1 MRGAARLYRLLPNA
15 RSLRKRD
22 GAAAPAR
29 RDTDRYPDQVPRRD
43 RPSRAALAAW
53 EGLLRTHLTLTR
65 TLDRELVARHA
76 LPLDWYDV
84 LVQLHDAGG
93 ETTMGDLATR
103 LLISPSTC
111 TRVVARMADAG
122 LVDRRVDAEDARV
135 RHAAITPEG
144 KASLRSAA
152 VTHLAGVQRY
162 FGRFL
167 PDEDATVLSGR
178 FDAMLESAADD

>member
-1 MRGAARLYRLLPNA
+1 MA
-15 RSLRKRD
+15 
-22 GAAAPAR
+22 
-29 RDTDRYPDQVPRRD
+29 RRD
-43 RPSRAALAAW
+43 RPSPAALAAW

-65 TLDRELVARHA
+65 TLDRELVASHG

-122 LVDRRVDAEDARV
+122 LVDRSVDADDARV
-135 RHAAITPEG
+135 RHASITRDG
-144 KASLRSAA
+144 KSTLRAAA
-152 VTHLAGVQRY
+152 VTHLAGIQRY
-162 FGRFL
+162 FGRFV
-167 PDEDATVLSGR
+167 PDEDAAVLRAR
-178 FDAMLESAADD
+178 FEAMRDSAGD